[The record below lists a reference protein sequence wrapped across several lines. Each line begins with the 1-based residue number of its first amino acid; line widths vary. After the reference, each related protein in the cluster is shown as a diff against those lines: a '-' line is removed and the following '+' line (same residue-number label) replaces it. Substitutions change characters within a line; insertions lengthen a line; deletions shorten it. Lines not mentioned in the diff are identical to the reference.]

1 MKFVKTEALKVGM
14 RLARPIYNRDGVLLY
29 ERNSKLTSQGIQSIR
44 NFSLIGLF
52 ILEPAEPVP
61 PMTEEDIAFERY
73 QTMAVFAVKEELAM
87 ILQTKKAPK
96 IQVIAS
102 NVIRNYGHLSH
113 KINFIQNLR
122 SKEDFIYKHSVN
134 VAILCAMIAR
144 NLNAKPEEQLET
156 VLAAL
161 VHDIGK
167 LTVSDGLLE
176 KEELT
181 EQEKVILQ
189 AAEIKGHE
197 AVELV
202 FSANPNIKRICT
214 QSQKALSDFCDGVY
228 SGTKLVKG
236 AKILMV
242 AEMFDS
248 MTAMNIIGAPESE
261 VAAIRLLTERK
272 DAFDEKV
279 VTALIRS
286 INLLRPGLAVELNT
300 GEKGIVITAN
310 DEDILYPVVLSFSDN
325 QVLDLSD
332 RNTYGDLEI
341 KDIMKTLDNR
351 HVMDV
356 EFLRENGY
364 GYMIKEPE
372 YVEPLPEEEEEYV
385 PGRDF

>member
-44 NFSLIGLF
+44 NFALIGMF
-52 ILEPAEPVP
+52 VLEPAEPVP

-73 QTMAVFAVKEELAM
+73 QTMAVYAVKEELAM
-87 ILQTKKAPK
+87 ILQTNKAPK
-96 IQVIAS
+96 IQVIAA
-102 NVIRNYGHLSH
+102 NVIKNYGYLDH

-122 SKEDFIYKHSVN
+122 SREDFIYKHSVN
-134 VAILCAMIAR
+134 VAMLCAMIAR
-144 NLNAKPEEQLET
+144 NMKAKPEEQLEV

-161 VHDIGK
+161 VHDIGR
-167 LTVSDGLLE
+167 LTVSDGLWE

-189 AAEIKGHE
+189 GAEVKGHE
-197 AVELV
+197 AIELV
-202 FSANPNIKRICT
+202 FSSNPNIKRICT
-214 QSQKALSDFCDGVY
+214 QSQKALSDFY
-228 SGTKLVKG
+228 SSTYNGTKLVTG

-242 AEMFDS
+242 AELFDS
-248 MTAMNIIGAPESE
+248 MTAMSITGTPESE
-261 VAAIRLLTERK
+261 VAAIRLLLERK

-279 VTALIRS
+279 VGALIKS

-310 DEDILYPVVLSFSDN
+310 DADILYPVILSFQDN

-332 RNTYGDLEI
+332 RDTYGDLEI

-351 HVMDV
+351 HVMDI

-364 GYMIKEPE
+364 MVQEPE
-372 YVEPLPEEEEEYV
+372 YAKVPDEEQEEEYV
-385 PGRDF
+385 PESDL

>member
-29 ERNSKLTSQGIQSIR
+29 ERNSKLTPQGIQSIK
-44 NFSLIGLF
+44 NFALIGMF

-73 QTMAVFAVKEELAM
+73 QTMTVYAVKEELAM

-96 IQVIAS
+96 IQFIAS
-102 NVIRNYGHLSH
+102 NVIKHYGRLDHR
-113 KINFIQNLR
+113 INFIQNLR

-134 VAILCAMIAR
+134 TAILCAMIAH
-144 NLNAKPEEQLET
+144 NMNATPEEQLET

-167 LTVSDGLLE
+167 LTVSEGLLE

-197 AVELV
+197 AVEMV
-202 FSANPNIKRICT
+202 FSSNPDIKRICA
-214 QSQKALSDFCDGVY
+214 QSQKALSDFHSGIY
-228 SGTKLVKG
+228 NGTKLVKG

-242 AEMFDS
+242 AELFDS
-248 MTAMNIIGAPESE
+248 MTAMSITGALESE
-261 VAAIRLLTERK
+261 VAAIRLLLERK

-279 VTALIRS
+279 VGALIKS

-310 DEDILYPVVLSFSDN
+310 DEDILYPVVLSFLDN
-325 QVLDLSD
+325 QVLDLGD

-364 GYMIKEPE
+364 MIKEPE
-372 YVEPLPEEEEEYV
+372 YAKIPPEEEEYI

>member
-44 NFSLIGLF
+44 NFALIGIF

-73 QTMAVFAVKEELAM
+73 QAMAVFAVREELAM

-102 NVIRNYGHLSH
+102 NVIKNYGHLDH

-122 SKEDFIYKHSVN
+122 SKEDFVYKHSVN
-134 VAILCAMIAR
+134 VAILCAMIAH
-144 NLNAKPEEQLET
+144 NMNIKPEEQLET

-167 LTVSDGLLE
+167 LMVSEGLQE
-176 KEELT
+176 KEALT
-181 EQEKVILQ
+181 EQEKVIQQ
-189 AAEIKGHE
+189 AAETNGHE
-197 AVELV
+197 AIEMV
-202 FSANPNIKRICT
+202 FSANPNIKRICV
-214 QSQKALSDFCDGVY
+214 QSQKALVDFNSGIY
-228 SGTKLVKG
+228 SETRLVEG

-242 AEMFDS
+242 AELFDS
-248 MTAMNIIGAPESE
+248 MTAMSVNGVPESE
-261 VAAIRLLTERK
+261 VVAIRLLLERK
-272 DAFDEKV
+272 DVFEQKV
-279 VTALIRS
+279 VVALIRS
-286 INLLRPGLAVELNT
+286 INLLRPGLTVELNT

-356 EFLRENGY
+356 EFLKENGY
-364 GYMIKEPE
+364 DYMIKEPE
-372 YVEPLPEEEEEYV
+372 YVSVSLEEEKEYV
-385 PGRDF
+385 PGIDF

>member
-44 NFSLIGLF
+44 NFALIGIF
-52 ILEPAEPVP
+52 VLEPAEPVP

-73 QTMAVFAVKEELAM
+73 QTMAVFALKEELAM

-102 NVIRNYGHLSH
+102 NVIKNYGRLDH

-122 SKEDFIYKHSVN
+122 SREDFIYKHSVN
-134 VAILCAMIAR
+134 VAMLCAMIAR
-144 NLNAKPEEQLET
+144 NMNAKPEEQLET

-161 VHDIGK
+161 VHDIGR
-167 LTVSDGLLE
+167 LTISDGLGE
-176 KEELT
+176 KEKLT

-189 AAEIKGHE
+189 GAEAKGHE
-197 AVELV
+197 VIDLV
-202 FSANPNIKRICT
+202 FSSNPNIKRICA
-214 QSQKALSDFCDGVY
+214 QSQKALSDFY
-228 SGTKLVKG
+228 SGTYNGTKLVKG

-242 AEMFDS
+242 AELFDS
-248 MTAMNIIGAPESE
+248 MTAMSINGTPESE
-261 VAAIRLLTERK
+261 VAAIRLLLERK
-272 DAFDEKV
+272 DAFDEKAV
-279 VTALIRS
+279 GALIKS

-310 DEDILYPVVLSFSDN
+310 DEDILYPVVLSFQDN

-351 HVMDV
+351 HVMDI

-364 GYMIKEPE
+364 MVQEPE
-372 YVEPLPEEEEEYV
+372 YAKVPDEEPEEAYV

>member
-44 NFSLIGLF
+44 NFGLIGMF

-73 QTMAVFAVKEELAM
+73 QTMAVYAVREELSM

-102 NVIRNYGHLSH
+102 NVIRNYGRLDH

-144 NLNAKPEEQLET
+144 NMNAKPEEQLET

-189 AAEIKGHE
+189 AAETKGHE
-197 AVELV
+197 TIELV
-202 FSANPNIKRICT
+202 FSASPNIKRICAQT
-214 QSQKALSDFCDGVY
+214 QKALADFRAGSY

-236 AKILMV
+236 AKILMA
-242 AEMFDS
+242 AEVFDS
-248 MTAMNIIGAPESE
+248 MTAMSIIGVPESE

-279 VTALIRS
+279 AAALIRS

-351 HVMDV
+351 HIMDV

-364 GYMIKEPE
+364 MVKEPE
-372 YVEPLPEEEEEYV
+372 YVEPVLEEEEEYV

>member
-44 NFSLIGLF
+44 NFALIGMF
-52 ILEPAEPVP
+52 VLEPAEPVP

-73 QTMAVFAVKEELAM
+73 QTMAVFALKEELAM

-102 NVIRNYGHLSH
+102 NVIKHYGRLDH

-122 SKEDFIYKHSVN
+122 SREDFIYKHSVN
-134 VAILCAMIAR
+134 VAMLCAMIAR
-144 NLNAKPEEQLET
+144 NMNAKPEEQLET

-161 VHDIGK
+161 VHDIGR
-167 LTVSDGLLE
+167 LTVSDGLGE
-176 KEELT
+176 KEKLT

-189 AAEIKGHE
+189 GAEAKGHE
-197 AVELV
+197 VIELV
-202 FSANPNIKRICT
+202 FSSNPNIKRICA
-214 QSQKALSDFCDGVY
+214 QSQKALDDFHSGTY
-228 SGTKLVKG
+228 NGTKLVKG

-242 AEMFDS
+242 AELFDS
-248 MTAMNIIGAPESE
+248 MTAMSINGTPESE
-261 VAAIRLLTERK
+261 VAAIRLLLERK
-272 DAFDEKV
+272 DAFDEKAV
-279 VTALIRS
+279 GALIKS

-310 DEDILYPVVLSFSDN
+310 DEDILYPVVLSFQDN

-351 HVMDV
+351 HVMDI

-364 GYMIKEPE
+364 MVPEPE
-372 YVEPLPEEEEEYV
+372 YAKVPDEEPEEAYV